1 MNYKRIISL
10 LEEQLRFSK
19 EQNRQLVE
27 QNNQLLAQNK
37 RMSEQLSA
45 QSDNVF
51 LLTHQVETLT
61 EALQSLEKAFA
72 AKESSM
78 QKMQKTNRALSKL
91 VTKKSE
97 KIIPVPSADEPVGNR
112 KKEAPSPKER
122 GNNNARRKEY
132 FGLEIQEHDIYPS
145 CPGFQPELG
154 EFMKRVDS
162 IRYEYIPPRFIKH
175 INRGC
180 VKMP

>member
-27 QNNQLLAQNK
+27 QNNQLLDQNK

-45 QSDNVF
+45 QSNNVF

-61 EALQSLEKAFA
+61 EALQSLEKAFS

-78 QKMQKTNRALSKL
+78 QKMQKTNQALSKL
-91 VTKKSE
+91 ITKKSE
-97 KIIPVPSADEPVGNR
+97 KIIPVPSADESVGNR
-112 KKEAPSPKER
+112 KKAPPLQR
-122 GNNNARRKEY
+122 NAATTM
-132 FGLEIQEHDIYPS
+132 
-145 CPGFQPELG
+145 PGVRNTLTWRYKN
-154 EFMKRVDS
+154 MTS
-162 IRYEYIPPRFIKH
+162 IRPVPASSPNLGSF
-175 INRGC
+175 
-180 VKMP
+180 